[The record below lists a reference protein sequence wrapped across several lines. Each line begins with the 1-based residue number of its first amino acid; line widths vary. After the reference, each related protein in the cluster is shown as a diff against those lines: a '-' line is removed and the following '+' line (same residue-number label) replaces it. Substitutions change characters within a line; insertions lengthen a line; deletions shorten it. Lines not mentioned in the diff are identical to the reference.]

1 MPMNAKSIAASTDA
15 WYANAVANA
24 TDRTGQTDN
33 ERIKD
38 ITVLPPPEHLI
49 RFFPIQGT
57 AVESLISSTRRRIH
71 NIMAGKDDRL
81 LVVIG
86 PCSIHNPA
94 AALDYA
100 RQLQV
105 QREKYA
111 DTLEIVMRVYF
122 EKPRTTVGWKGL
134 INDPYLDET
143 FRIDEGL
150 RIARQLLID
159 INRLGLPAGSEF
171 LDVISPQYLGDLISW
186 GAIGART
193 PESQAHRCLASGR
206 SAPIGFKNGT
216 DGNIRIAT
224 DAIQAAARPHHF
236 LSVHKNGQVAIVETK
251 GNKDCH
257 VILRGGKTPNYDAAH
272 VEAACKD
279 LEAAKLPATL
289 MVDCSHA
296 NSSKQH
302 EKQLDVARDIAAQLA
317 SGSRSVFGVM
327 VESHLNAG
335 AQKFTP
341 GRDDLSKLEYGKS
354 ITDAC
359 LGWEDS
365 LTLLE
370 VLAASVKA
378 RRARL
383 APPEVLGASG
393 ND

>member
-1 MPMNAKSIAASTDA
+1 
-15 WYANAVANA
+15 
-24 TDRTGQTDN
+24 
-33 ERIKD
+33 
-38 ITVLPPPEHLI
+38 LI

-57 AVESLISSTRRRIH
+57 AVEKLITHTRRAIH
-71 NIMAGKDDRL
+71 DIMAGTDERM

-86 PCSIHNPA
+86 PCSIHDPA

-100 RQLQV
+100 RRLKE
-105 QREKYA
+105 QREKYK

-134 INDPYLDET
+134 INDPYLDES

-150 RIARQLLID
+150 RIARQLLIE

-171 LDVISPQYLGDLISW
+171 LDVISPQYLGDLIAW

-193 PESQAHRCLASGR
+193 TESQVHRELASGL

-216 DGNIRIAT
+216 DGNIKIAT
-224 DAIQAAARPHHF
+224 DAIQAAAGGHHF
-236 LSVHKNGQVAIVETK
+236 LSVHKNGQVAIVQTN
-251 GNKDCH
+251 GNPDCH
-257 VILRGGKTPNYDAAH
+257 VILRGGKAPNYDAAS
-272 VEAACKD
+272 VAAACKD
-279 LEAAKLPATL
+279 LEKAKLPATL

-302 EKQLDVARDIAAQLA
+302 EKQVEVARDIAGQVAG
-317 SGSRSVFGVM
+317 GSRSVFGVM

-341 GRDDLSKLEYGKS
+341 GKDDANALDYGKS

-359 LGWEDS
+359 LGWDDS
-365 LTLLE
+365 LETLDILS
-370 VLAASVKA
+370 AAVKT
-378 RRARL
+378 RRAR
-383 APPEVLGASG
+383 
-393 ND
+393 

>member
-1 MPMNAKSIAASTDA
+1 MNAKATQASDA
-15 WYANAVANA
+15 WYASPVDK
-24 TDRTGQTDN
+24 TSQTDD

-49 RFFPIQGT
+49 RFFPISGT
-57 AVESLISSTRRRIH
+57 PVESLITQTRKNIH

-81 LVVIG
+81 LVVVG
-86 PCSIHNPA
+86 PCSIHDPA

-100 RQLQV
+100 RRLAE
-105 QREKYA
+105 QRRKYA
-111 DTLEIVMRVYF
+111 GTLEIVMRVYF

-143 FRIDEGL
+143 YRIDEGL

-171 LDVISPQYLGDLISW
+171 LDVISPQYIGDLIAW

-193 PESQAHRCLASGR
+193 TESQVHRELASGL

-224 DAIQAAARPHHF
+224 DAIQAAARGHHF
-236 LSVHKNGQVAIVETK
+236 LSVHKNGQVAIVQTS

-257 VILRGGKTPNYDAAH
+257 VILRGGKTPNYDAAS
-272 VEAACKD
+272 VGAACKE

-302 EKQLDVARDIAAQLA
+302 EKQLDVARDIAAQVA
-317 SGSRSVFGVM
+317 GGSHQVFGLM
-327 VESHLNAG
+327 VESHLQPG

-341 GRDDLSKLEYGKS
+341 GKDDAKNLVYGKS

-359 LGWEDS
+359 LSWEDS
-365 LTLLE
+365 LNLLD
-370 VLAASVKA
+370 VLSEAVKA
-378 RRARL
+378 RRAR
-383 APPEVLGASG
+383 
-393 ND
+393 

>member
-1 MPMNAKSIAASTDA
+1 MNAKPMAASPDG
-15 WYANAVANA
+15 WYATSTARPA
-24 TDRTGQTDN
+24 DRTGQTDDA
-33 ERIKD
+33 RIKD

-57 AVESLISSTRRRIH
+57 AVETLICDTRRRIH
-71 NIMAGKDDRL
+71 DIMAGTDDRL

-86 PCSIHNPA
+86 PCSIHDPV

-100 RQLQV
+100 RQLKI

-150 RIARQLLID
+150 RMARQLLIE

-171 LDVISPQYLGDLISW
+171 LDVISPQYLGDLIAW

-193 PESQAHRCLASGR
+193 TESQVHRELASGL

-216 DGNIRIAT
+216 DGNIKIAT
-224 DAIQAAARPHHF
+224 DAIQAAAGGHHF
-236 LSVHKNGQVAIVETK
+236 LSVHKNGQVAIVQTN
-251 GNKDCH
+251 GNPDCH
-257 VILRGGKTPNYDAAH
+257 VILRGGKAPNYDAAS
-272 VEAACKD
+272 VEAACQD
-279 LEAAKLPATL
+279 LVKAKLPATL

-302 EKQLDVARDIAAQLA
+302 ERQLEVAKDIAAQIA
-317 SGSRSVFGVM
+317 GGSTSVFGVM
-327 VESHLNAG
+327 VESHLKAG

-341 GRDDLSKLEYGKS
+341 GKDDAAKLAYGQS

-359 LGWEDS
+359 LGWDDS
-365 LTLLE
+365 LASLE
-370 VLAASVKA
+370 VLSQAVAA
-378 RRARL
+378 RRAR
-383 APPEVLGASG
+383 
-393 ND
+393 